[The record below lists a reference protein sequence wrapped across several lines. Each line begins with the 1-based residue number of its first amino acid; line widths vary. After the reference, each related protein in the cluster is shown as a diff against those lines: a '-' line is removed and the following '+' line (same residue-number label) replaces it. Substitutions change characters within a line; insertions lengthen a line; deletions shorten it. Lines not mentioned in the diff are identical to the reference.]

1 MTVTSNATT
10 ARRVTAPGAGLALG
24 FLGVLGFSFSLP
36 ATRLAVADLDPWF
49 VTFARALAAAAL
61 AALYLVAVRAPAPT
75 RAQWRKLALV
85 AGGAVLG
92 FPLLTGL
99 ALVTSESQHGA
110 VVVALLPGATALA
123 AVALAGERPG
133 PLFWA
138 AALAGLL
145 VVVTFTVAGAGGE
158 ITVADLFLLGA
169 VAVCAVAYAV
179 GGALSRDLGGARTIC
194 WALVLS
200 VPVTAP
206 VAAVSA
212 ATTSLH
218 AGPAAWLG
226 LAYVSVISMFLG
238 FFAWYAGLARGGVAK
253 VGQVQLLQP
262 LLTFLWA
269 GLILGERVGLGTVLA
284 ATGVLASVIV
294 TQRARVRRH
303 DEGVAPERLT
313 GPAAPWPPRARP

>member
-1 MTVTSNATT
+1 V
-10 ARRVTAPGAGLALG
+10 LG

-36 ATRLAVADLDPWF
+36 ATRLAVEDLDPWF
-49 VTFARALAAAAL
+49 VTFARAAAAGAL
-61 AALYLVAVRAPAPT
+61 AALYLLAIRAPRPS
-75 RAQWRKLALV
+75 RAQWRRLGLV
-85 AGGAVLG
+85 AGGAVVG

-110 VVVALLPGATALA
+110 VVVALLPAATALA

-133 PLFWA
+133 ALFWV

-145 VVVTFTVAGAGGE
+145 IVLAFTVANSGGA
-158 ITVADLFLLGA
+158 ITGADAFLLGA
-169 VAVCAVAYAV
+169 VAVCAVAYAE

-200 VPVTAP
+200 LPVTLP
-206 VAAVSA
+206 LAALSA

-218 AGPAAWLG
+218 AAPAAWLG
-226 LAYVSVISMFLG
+226 LAYVSVVSMFLG

-262 LLTFLWA
+262 LLTFVWA
-269 GLILGERVGLGTVLA
+269 GLVLGEHVGLGTVLP
-284 ATGVLASVIV
+284 ATGVLASVAL
-294 TQRARVRRH
+294 TQRARVAGGRAGAVRR
-303 DEGVAPERLT
+303 A
-313 GPAAPWPPRARP
+313 

>member
-1 MTVTSNATT
+1 ML
-10 ARRVTAPGAGLALG
+10 GLV
-24 FLGVLGFSFSLP
+24 GVLGFSFSLP
-36 ATRLAVADLDPWF
+36 ATRLAVQDLDPWF
-49 VTFARALAAAAL
+49 VTFARAAGAAVL
-61 AALYLVAVRAPAPT
+61 AALYLLAVRAPLPT
-75 RAQWRKLALV
+75 PAQWRRLALV
-85 AGGAVLG
+85 AGGAVVG

-110 VVVALLPGATALA
+110 VVVALLPAATALA
-123 AVALAGERPG
+123 AVARAGERPG

-145 VVVTFTVAGAGGE
+145 IVVAFTVANSGGA
-158 ITVADLFLLGA
+158 ITSADVFLLA
-169 VAVCAVAYAV
+169 AIAVCAVAYAE

-206 VAAVSA
+206 VAAITA

-226 LAYVSVISMFLG
+226 LAYVTVISMFLG

-262 LLTFLWA
+262 LMTFLWA
-269 GLILGERVGLGTVLA
+269 GLVLGEHVGLATVLA
-284 ATGVLASVIV
+284 ATGVLASVVV
-294 TQRARVRRH
+294 TQRARVTSTRTSSPLVVSGRR
-303 DEGVAPERLT
+303 GGR
-313 GPAAPWPPRARP
+313 R